1 MAHRDAEGHS
11 GGREARPFFAK
22 TFLTAPQPIYKVCHA
37 AKECGAAKQA
47 GNIDVTHATPI
58 RRTRRA
64 LAAVAAA
71 SLATALG
78 FVGDIA
84 AQPPAGH
91 PPPGGSSLAPA
102 SPFQAQLPQRR
113 QLTLAEAIQLA
124 QSRYPGR
131 VVRAQTIQQG
141 NGAVHEI
148 RIIGNDGRVHTVTVD
163 ARTGAV
169 H

>member
-1 MAHRDAEGHS
+1 M
-11 GGREARPFFAK
+11 
-22 TFLTAPQPIYKVCHA
+22 
-37 AKECGAAKQA
+37 CGAARQA

-64 LAAVAAA
+64 VAAFAAA
-71 SLATALG
+71 SLAAGSLG
-78 FVGDIA
+78 FAGAAA

-91 PPPGGSSLAPA
+91 PPGLAPA
-102 SPFQAQLPQRR
+102 PFQAQLPQRR